1 MIKDALDHHS
11 SSMQAMTFMAPLQAG
26 RSRSWIPISSV
37 VPSSSRLGVR
47 QGFGVMAF
55 TAISFPLLSLVSR
68 VLEGAGDVFVG
79 LFLLI
84 AAHTLLEPINTAIER
99 FPAIRKERAPDTIA
113 DVRRFGLVLGAVA
126 LLGYIGLVLTQ
137 GLVALGHFCFLWA
150 DGAVVAADEGSGGKT

>member
-1 MIKDALDHHS
+1 
-11 SSMQAMTFMAPLQAG
+11 
-26 RSRSWIPISSV
+26 
-37 VPSSSRLGVR
+37 
-47 QGFGVMAF
+47 MAF
-55 TAISFPLLSLVSR
+55 TAMSFALLSLVSR
-68 VLEGAGDVFVG
+68 VLDPEGAGDVFVG

-137 GLVALGHFCFLWA
+137 GLVALGHFGFLWA